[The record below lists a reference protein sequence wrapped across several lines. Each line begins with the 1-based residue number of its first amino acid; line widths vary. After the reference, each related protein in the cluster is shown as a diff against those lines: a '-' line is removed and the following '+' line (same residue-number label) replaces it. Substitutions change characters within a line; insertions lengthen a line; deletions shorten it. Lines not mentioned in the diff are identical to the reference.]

1 MRIEQNG
8 YQLAG
13 VVLEVIEVQRIVVP
27 SRGKML
33 IDVHGSGDKSRI
45 EVETFPE
52 ASDELFQGDI
62 HSVTRNVAM
71 VGDGVD
77 TGTWTAT

>member
-1 MRIEQNG
+1 MVFKI
-8 YQLAG
+8 
-13 VVLEVIEVQRIVVP
+13 IEVQRIVVP
-27 SRGKML
+27 RRGKIL
-33 IDVHGSGDKSRI
+33 IDVHGRGDKSRI

-52 ASDELFQGDI
+52 TSDELFQGDI

-71 VGDGVD
+71 VGDDVD